1 MSSLPDDLSR
11 FLFLVP
17 YVAQR
22 EDGVAVE
29 ELCEHLSCTAGE
41 LHRLIERCALVGT
54 PDGGP
59 DEMVEI
65 YLEGD
70 RVHVALPQRF
80 VRPPRFAVEETLALL
95 VALAPLRKSALPSVR
110 ERAERLTGRLVELA
124 GERAASLA
132 PLLGR
137 VTIHADGSENPSVLR
152 VLEEAVRDQRAIDA
166 EYYTAGRDALGRRTL
181 HPVALVQAR
190 GEWYCVADDGKTYKV
205 ERFRHAALR
214 AERFEATPPDLS
226 AVRRR
231 LESGRLDGELES
243 IVVRIGEREERWPTA
258 ARAALRR
265 FVRTQRGRA
274 AIVSPEDAR
283 ADVLA
288 DATALLDR
296 YSEP

>member
-1 MSSLPDDLSR
+1 MSSLPEDLSR

-17 YVAQR
+17 YVAQH
-22 EDGVAVE
+22 EDGVSVD
-29 ELCEHLSCTAGE
+29 ELSEHLSCTPAE
-41 LHRLIERCALVGT
+41 LHRLVERCALVGT

-59 DEMVEI
+59 DEMVEM

-80 VRPPRFAVEETLALL
+80 LRPPRFAVEETLALL

-110 ERAERLTGRLVELA
+110 DRAESLTNRLVTLA

-137 VTIHADGSENPSVLR
+137 VTIHADGSESPSVLR
-152 VLEEAVRDQRAIDA
+152 VLEQAVREQRTVDA

-181 HPVALVQAR
+181 HPVGLVQAR

-205 ERFRHAALR
+205 ERFRAASLR
-214 AERFEATPPDLS
+214 DERFEAPAPDL
-226 AVRRR
+226 AAARRR
-231 LESGRLDGELES
+231 LESGRLEGELEA
-243 IVVRIGEREERWPTA
+243 VVVKIGEREERWPTA
-258 ARAALRR
+258 ARVALRR

-274 AIVSPEDAR
+274 TIVHPEDAR
-283 ADVLA
+283 AEVLA
-288 DATALLDR
+288 DAKALLDR